1 MYSQTET
8 KEMRSAIALELARH
22 MMMVKVA
29 SGRHPYLDDEELNEL
44 FVVAGL
50 PLLEP
55 GELDEELRLIN
66 IDKEAEDENN

>member
-55 GELDEELRLIN
+55 GELEQEVDLIN
-66 IDKEAEDENN
+66 IKKEEAE

>member
-1 MYSQTET
+1 
-8 KEMRSAIALELARH
+8 MRSAIALELARH

-55 GELDEELRLIN
+55 GELEQEVDLIN
-66 IDKEAEDENN
+66 IKKEEAE

>member
-1 MYSQTET
+1 MMTNE
-8 KEMRSAIALELARH
+8 RAAIALELARH

-29 SGRHPYLDDEELNEL
+29 RGRNPYLDDDELNEI

-50 PLLEP
+50 PLLGP

>member
-29 SGRHPYLDDEELNEL
+29 RGCHPYLDDDELNEL

-55 GELDEELRLIN
+55 GELEEEVKLIN
-66 IDKEAEDENN
+66 ITKEEAE